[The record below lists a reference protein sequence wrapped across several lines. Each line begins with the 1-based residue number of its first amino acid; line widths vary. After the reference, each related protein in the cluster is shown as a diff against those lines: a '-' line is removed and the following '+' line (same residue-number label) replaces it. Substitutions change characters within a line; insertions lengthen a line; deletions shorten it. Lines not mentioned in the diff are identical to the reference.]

1 MRYLWW
7 SVGLLLLIG
16 GCGGG
21 DGAATTTTSP
31 ATFPTGV
38 VRDWL
43 DAVGSGDLRAIATAV
58 DETSATVVIA
68 AENGYTVG
76 ELAALLDGGLPE
88 GVASSYWTS
97 FESAFEEFRGIKMSS
112 LVVGDFSP
120 IEVDAGEFAAVEL
133 ESPEGL
139 AEVVTRRAAD
149 GRWRVDMVATFGPA
163 LVRTL
168 RSTLDDAAA
177 DPDGAVV
184 RAGYARSVL
193 PALEAAVALD
203 TGDTL
208 LQSQLAAMRLLVGD
222 Q

>member
-7 SVGLLLLIG
+7 SVGLVLVLG

-31 ATFPTGV
+31 ATFPTAV

-43 DAVGSGDLRAIATAV
+43 DGVGSGDLRAIANSV
-58 DETSATVVIA
+58 DETAATIVIA
-68 AENGYTVG
+68 AENAYTVA

-112 LVVGDFSP
+112 LVVGDFSR
-120 IEVDAGEFAAVEL
+120 IDVAAGEFAAVEL
-133 ESPEGL
+133 TSPEGL
-139 AEVVTRRAAD
+139 AEVVTRRAED

-168 RSTLDDAAA
+168 RSTLDAAA
-177 DPDGAVV
+177 TDPDGAVV
-184 RAGYARSVL
+184 RSGYARSVL

-203 TGDTL
+203 SGDTL
-208 LQSQLAAMRLLVGD
+208 LQSQLAAMQLLVGD